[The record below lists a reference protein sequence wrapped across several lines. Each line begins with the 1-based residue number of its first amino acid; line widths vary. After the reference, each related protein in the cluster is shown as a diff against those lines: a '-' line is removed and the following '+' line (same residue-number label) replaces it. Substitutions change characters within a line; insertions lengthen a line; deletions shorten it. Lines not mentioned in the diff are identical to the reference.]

1 MKPNAIPESQEISQN
16 NDTTALILQPVIDV
30 PESIE
35 IKVERPAIQLLKE
48 EEPQE
53 RRRQESVEQVMV
65 ETPETPVPEAEPDMV
80 YEGPDGLES
89 VLIAEWQSSGYTSDL
104 WSSNF
109 NAEISILPLDY
120 FSDGFGK
127 SNSVSEK
134 QADFAGTFEDSL
146 QAVVDS
152 SVFVEKAV
160 KTIETV
166 EIQDPIPVNV
176 KEHQE
181 PLLGQNWFL
190 VLIVSLVALT
200 GFIRFKWYKY
210 ISDVFSAVLFKNVA
224 GKLQSTNSGVQKVAS
239 FWLEFL
245 FYANFALLFF
255 ESMRQSGHTFFQL
268 SGWKLLVPLFGFLI
282 VIFTL
287 KFIVY
292 RFIGWVFGVQEAT
305 AEYLFQSSIM
315 SKAFGLIL
323 LPLVVIFPFLEP
335 EARHWIPRIGFSVFV
350 ILYVIQVGRGFVA
363 NLRGGLSGYYIF
375 LYLCALE
382 ILPLSILIKVLFY

>member
-1 MKPNAIPESQEISQN
+1 MKPNVIPESQQMSQSP
-16 NDTTALILQPVIDV
+16 DSTAIILQPAIDV
-30 PESIE
+30 PENIE
-35 IKVERPAIQLLKE
+35 IKVERPTIQLLQE
-48 EEPQE
+48 EEPRTRTREKPEVQTVV
-53 RRRQESVEQVMV
+53 ESQDAG
-65 ETPETPVPEAEPDMV
+65 EAESSID
-80 YEGPDGLES
+80 YDGPDTLDF
-89 VLIAEWQSSGYTSDL
+89 VLITDWQNSGFTSAL
-104 WSSNF
+104 WSSNL
-109 NAEISILPLDY
+109 NGDTSTLPFDY
-120 FSDGFGK
+120 FSDAPGEQH
-127 SNSVSEK
+127 SSAQT
-134 QADFAGTFEDSL
+134 QANIDAVIKDSH
-146 QAVVDS
+146 QTVVDS
-152 SVFVEKAV
+152 SVIAEKASN
-160 KTIETV
+160 TIETV
-166 EIQDPIPVNV
+166 EIQKTIRV
-176 KEHQE
+176 KAKEDQE

-190 VLIVSLVALT
+190 VLIVGLVALT

-224 GKLQSTNSGVQKVAS
+224 GKLQSTNSGIQKVAS

-245 FYANFALLFF
+245 FYSNFALLFF
-255 ESMRQSGHTFFQL
+255 ESMRLSGNTFFQL
-268 SGWKLLVPLFGFLI
+268 SGWKLLLPLFGFLI

-292 RFIGWVFGVQEAT
+292 RFIGWVFGIQVAT
-305 AEYLFQSSIM
+305 AEYLYQSSVM

-350 ILYVIQVGRGFVA
+350 LLYVIQVGRGIVA